1 MEQAC
6 PFRSA
11 GTADFAERMNAFPTH
26 ASDKLPA
33 TSLKDGACPD
43 GKAPPSR
50 GKASC
55 IDLRP
60 GMMVVHN
67 AAVWLLAAGHDAA
80 EGLAHRTEPALHDL
94 RMQVVQ

>member
-60 GMMVVHN
+60 GMMIIHN
-67 AAVWLLAAGHDAA
+67 AAVRLLAAGHDAA
-80 EGLAHRTEPALHDL
+80 EGLAHCPEAAPHDL
-94 RMQVVQ
+94 IVQGFQ